1 MENRKFDLIRFYE
14 ILARIEGRIGGRPT
28 LADCDSRTKLPGRGV
43 YFFMENGESRSDTG
57 EGSRIVR
64 VGTHG
69 LKLDSKATLWTR
81 LSQHKGSVNSGGGNH
96 RGSIF
101 RLLIGSTLPGAI
113 AEGSRW
119 GQGSAAGGEIRR
131 FEEPNEREVSR
142 IIRAMPFLWLGVDD
156 AAHPE
161 SARGLIERNAI
172 ALLSN
177 YEKPP
182 IDAPSVN
189 WRGLKS
195 DRERVRASGLWNNR
209 HVDEAYDPAFLDQ
222 MSALAERM

>member
-1 MENRKFDLIRFYE
+1 
-14 ILARIEGRIGGRPT
+14 
-28 LADCDSRTKLPGRGV
+28 
-43 YFFMENGESRSDTG
+43 
-57 EGSRIVR
+57 
-64 VGTHG
+64 
-69 LKLDSKATLWTR
+69 
-81 LSQHKGSVNSGGGNH
+81 
-96 RGSIF
+96 
-101 RLLIGSTLPGAI
+101 
-113 AEGSRW
+113 
-119 GQGSAAGGEIRR
+119 
-131 FEEPNEREVSR
+131 
-142 IIRAMPFLWLGVDD
+142 MPFLWLGVDD